1 MSRPLHISTCQAIN
15 TVACTQRL
23 APYLST
29 PERSIKYVDHR
40 SWRERYDD
48 LLAGTL
54 EMAWVCCWPAARFLM
69 EFPDQVELLAVPVM
83 APDRYANSA
92 HYFSDIFV
100 KVETPFQSLTDLCQT
115 TFAINDPDSHSGARL
130 VRFSLRSAPTPFFR
144 QVITTGDHLSSL
156 MAVQNGS
163 ADAAAIDSTIVDWL
177 AVNQPERL
185 RGLRV
190 LTTLGPSPIPPLL
203 IHKSVPDQQR
213 QKIRHQ
219 LLNMNRGQ
227 GGQAILKTALL
238 HKFAPPAAFDAT
250 PLWRMAE
257 EIDQRQET
265 GDKRKKFE

>member
-1 MSRPLHISTCQAIN
+1 MTQPLHLSTCQAIN
-15 TVACTQRL
+15 TVECTRQL
-23 APYLST
+23 APYLSAADI
-29 PERSIKYVDHR
+29 SITYVDHR

-54 EMAWVCCWPAARFLM
+54 EMAWVCCWPAARFLT

-92 HYFSDIFV
+92 SYFSDIFV
-100 KVETPFQSLTDLCQT
+100 KRDAPFQSLTDLDQT

-130 VRFSLRSAPTPFFR
+130 VRFFLRSALTSFFR

-156 MAVQNGS
+156 MMVQNGS

-177 AVNQPERL
+177 AVKQPERL
-185 RGLRV
+185 HGLRV

-213 QKIRHQ
+213 KIIRHQ
-219 LLNMNRGQ
+219 LLNMNRCPTGQ
-227 GGQAILKTALL
+227 TILKTALL
-238 HKFAPPAAFDAT
+238 SHFAPPSAFDAT
-250 PLWRMAE
+250 SLWQMAE
-257 EIDQRQET
+257 TIDQRQET
-265 GDKRKKFE
+265 GDKRRKFE